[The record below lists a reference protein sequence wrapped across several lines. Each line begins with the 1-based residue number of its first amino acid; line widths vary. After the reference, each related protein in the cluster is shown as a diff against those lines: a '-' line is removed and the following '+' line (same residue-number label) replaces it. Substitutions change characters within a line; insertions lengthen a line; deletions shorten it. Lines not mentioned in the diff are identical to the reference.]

1 MDDCTEK
8 QHGKNETV
16 LLQFC
21 SCLKSVS
28 RVAEEV
34 RQLSDDLGLEEVVE
48 GMRKCGNE
56 GAADQAKDTVSTLLS
71 SVGQNL
77 ENLLDQFIDAA
88 IDQVKHYDASKDNHL
103 PMIFFS
109 LWYLLFGSS

>member
-1 MDDCTEK
+1 MRHKLTNSLS
-8 QHGKNETV
+8 HV
-16 LLQFC
+16 IPAQFC
-21 SCLKSVS
+21 TSLKSVS

-48 GMRKCGNE
+48 GMRKCGNR

-77 ENLLDQFIDAA
+77 ENLLDQYIDSA
-88 IDQVKHYDASKDNHL
+88 IDQVMLYNHQEITSYYSL
-103 PMIFFS
+103 FS
-109 LWYLLFGSS
+109 YLQKFKFYVTK